1 MTESP
6 DSSEIDRKLAEL
18 RAAHRAL
25 DEQITQ
31 LIEQGFRDQLQVQR
45 LKKQKLA
52 LIAASRVRLQ
62 RRRVR
67 AACSG
72 DRRTGSPNSPT
83 ASPFQWSGCRST
95 GVSRVTWP
103 SLRTGRTSLLP

>member
-1 MTESP
+1 MTDSP

-52 LIAASRVRLQ
+52 LKDRIARLE
-62 RRRVR
+62 
-67 AACSG
+67 S
-72 DRRTGSPNSPT
+72 DR
-83 ASPFQWSGCRST
+83 
-95 GVSRVTWP
+95 
-103 SLRTGRTSLLP
+103 LPDIIA